1 MRLFQCFIWWKIQM
15 KALQRN
21 VASVFAALF
30 FLGCAAYVAHLCDP
44 MYFTTWALYLHCFV
58 FACFATLRAVETC
71 ASVDDQTSLMV
82 TRDAYLWLFSPAFSA
97 AVCVLTTSV
106 YLLIGA
112 WKEAYTEYCLPDETQ
127 LDKENACLDF
137 ALEFTITHSGPPVLL
152 ALFAFIDRGNVYQ
165 KEKKVTTDLVTS
177 RVVSRSIAEVVAFF
191 TGECKVTNPK
201 KTPNFSFVQRDVVL
215 YGGHV
220 FLTTALFPMAYGMV
234 WEVKEVYGSVS
245 DAAATTVFAAT
256 NVLASLSCA
265 FYFTST

>member
-1 MRLFQCFIWWKIQM
+1 M
-15 KALQRN
+15 KTLQRN

-58 FACFATLRAVETC
+58 FACFAIFRAVETC
-71 ASVDDQTSLMV
+71 ASVDEQTSLRV
-82 TRDAYLWLFSPAFSA
+82 ARDAYLWLFSPAFSV
-97 AVCVLTTSV
+97 AVCVLATSV

-137 ALEFTITHSGPPVLL
+137 ALEFTITHGGPPVLL
-152 ALFAFIDRGNVYQ
+152 ALFAFIDRGNMSQ
-165 KEKKVTTDLVTS
+165 KEKKVTTNLVTS
-177 RVVSRSIAEVVAFF
+177 QVVAEMVALF

-201 KTPNFSFVQRDVVL
+201 KTSNFSFVQRDVVL
-215 YGGHV
+215 YWWHV
-220 FLTTALFPMAYGMV
+220 FLTTALFPMAYGLVQEM
-234 WEVKEVYGSVS
+234 KDVYGSVS
-245 DAAATTVFAAT
+245 DTVATTVFATT
-256 NVLASLSCA
+256 NVLASFSCA